1 MTTIVLCSASEAREA
16 ILRRAGIPFRQ
27 HAADIDE
34 AALVTEI
41 EQPRVQ
47 AQALATA
54 KAHAVADTLLTDQ
67 PTLEHTYVIAA
78 DSIFEF
84 DGKPYGKPHR
94 PEIARQRW
102 QAQRGNTGPLHTGH
116 CIVTL
121 LGGQKQP
128 GLQDTATAQ
137 VSCT

>member
-1 MTTIVLCSASEAREA
+1 MTTIVLGSASEARAA
-16 ILRRAGIPFRQ
+16 ILRSAGIPFRQ

-34 AALVTEI
+34 AALVAEI

-84 DGKPYGKPHR
+84 GGKRYGTPQHPHV
-94 PEIARQRW
+94 ARHSRQGTRSSTVT
-102 QAQRGNTGPLHTGH
+102 RHT
-116 CIVTL
+116 V
-121 LGGQKQP
+121 
-128 GLQDTATAQ
+128 
-137 VSCT
+137 